1 MRLIRLLKEAVDERL
16 IRLLNEDVDE
26 TNKAIERGC
35 G

>member
-1 MRLIRLLKEAVDERL
+1 MRLIRLLNEDVDERL